1 MILSGDFLCKAD
13 RYASI
18 EKGDLYPVFIF
29 ERGNIPEHRHEIL
42 PGAGRGRQHQRR
54 CPAAVRHP
62 AGLLRT
68 DEAAGS
74 RLRRGAGPLHL
85 PSAAP
90 EPMQSAASSG
100 HVPFRKP
107 HRTVFMESFL
117 FGQSKLCTPVQQ
129 FLLRK
134 NRCAPVPVG
143 AWVQDLRIDLP

>member
-42 PGAGRGRQHQRR
+42 FGAGRGRQHQRR

-68 DEAAGS
+68 DEAAGN

-90 EPMQSAASSG
+90 EQCDQQSPSVMFPSANLIALFLWNRFYLVKANFAHRSS
-100 HVPFRKP
+100 
-107 HRTVFMESFL
+107 SF
-117 FGQSKLCTPVQQ
+117 S
-129 FLLRK
+129 
-134 NRCAPVPVG
+134 CAKIAGRPSLSEPG
-143 AWVQDLRIDLP
+143 CRISG